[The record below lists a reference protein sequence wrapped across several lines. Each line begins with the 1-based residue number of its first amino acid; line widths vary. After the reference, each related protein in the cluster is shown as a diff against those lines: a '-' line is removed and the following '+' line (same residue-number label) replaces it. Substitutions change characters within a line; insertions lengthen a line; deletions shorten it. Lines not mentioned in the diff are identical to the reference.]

1 MRVIFKICSQDD
13 WTAAEQAGIYTG
25 SPLDAQDGFI
35 HFSQSAQV
43 AGTLAKYYAGVDG
56 LVLVAI
62 DETGL
67 DIKWEPAR
75 DGQLFPHL
83 YSPLALTHVR
93 WVKPLLRGD
102 DGAFVLAG
110 LLPD

>member
-1 MRVIFKICSQDD
+1 MIFKICSQDD
-13 WTAAEQAGIYTG
+13 WTAAEQAGIYSGT
-25 SPLDAQDGFI
+25 PLDAQDGFI
-35 HFSQSAQV
+35 HFSQADQV

-56 LVLVAI
+56 LVLIAI

-83 YSPLALTHVR
+83 YSPLALAQVR
-93 WVKPLLRGD
+93 WVKPLTRNEAGT
-102 DGAFVLAG
+102 FVLP
-110 LLPD
+110 PDMGA